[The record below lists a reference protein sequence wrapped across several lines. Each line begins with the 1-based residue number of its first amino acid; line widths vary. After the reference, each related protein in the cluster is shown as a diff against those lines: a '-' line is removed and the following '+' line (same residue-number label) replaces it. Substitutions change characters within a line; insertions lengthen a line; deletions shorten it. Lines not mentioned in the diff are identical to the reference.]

1 MRKTTMM
8 LKKPKNPNSW
18 SAMCGRET
26 KGSRWWGSSPGKGE
40 VVLKWYF
47 LAGRQIS
54 GKGIWGCLLLSICFS
69 SGYPVLF
76 LKHTWIF
83 RIHSSPGENTENQ
96 GTLLL
101 NDFSLS
107 DQLTESWG
115 STWWLLCM
123 WRSCRNTRICTCI
136 GLKFESSQYCLQS
149 SYSAVTIAKVVS

>member
-1 MRKTTMM
+1 M
-8 LKKPKNPNSW
+8 
-18 SAMCGRET
+18 
-26 KGSRWWGSSPGKGE
+26 
-40 VVLKWYF
+40 
-47 LAGRQIS
+47 
-54 GKGIWGCLLLSICFS
+54 LLSICFS

-115 STWWLLCM
+115 LLDDYYVC
-123 WRSCRNTRICTCI
+123 
-136 GLKFESSQYCLQS
+136 EE
-149 SYSAVTIAKVVS
+149 AVEILEYVLVLV